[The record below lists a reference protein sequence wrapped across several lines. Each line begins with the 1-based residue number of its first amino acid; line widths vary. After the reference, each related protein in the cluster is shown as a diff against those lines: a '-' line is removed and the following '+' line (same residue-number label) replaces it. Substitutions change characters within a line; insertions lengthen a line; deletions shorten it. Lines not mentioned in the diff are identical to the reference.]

1 MADAIRCV
9 FSPQNILFITQVLCI
24 FIVVCV
30 SLLNLSLEIGN
41 QHLWTMI
48 LTSSLAFLMPSPKF
62 KVTDVGSKD
71 IKPKSESVIIE
82 PN

>member
-1 MADAIRCV
+1 MADAIKCV
-9 FSPQNILFITQVLCI
+9 FTPNNILFVTQVVCI

-30 SLLNLSLEIGN
+30 SLLNLTLEIGN

-62 KVTDVGSKD
+62 KTVEPDPKNIKAKETVT
-71 IKPKSESVIIE
+71 IE
-82 PN
+82 TN